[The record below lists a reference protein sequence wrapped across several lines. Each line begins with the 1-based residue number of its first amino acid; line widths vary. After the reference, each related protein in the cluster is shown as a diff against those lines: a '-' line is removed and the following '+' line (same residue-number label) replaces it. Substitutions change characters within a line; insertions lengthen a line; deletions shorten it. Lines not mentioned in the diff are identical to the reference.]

1 MTLLSWL
8 LAASPVLVVLVLMV
22 GWRQSA
28 LVAGSGGWL
37 VAVVVAIV
45 WFGAGTDLIVVAQG
59 KALLMALD
67 VLLIIWTALLLF
79 RVTNEAGALNV
90 LGEQLTRLTPDRV
103 LQALLL
109 GWMFITFLQGVGG
122 FGVPVAVV
130 APLLLTI
137 GFTPTAAILIAT
149 LGHAWGSTFGSLAS
163 AFQALIATSGLSG
176 YALAPYAAAMLGL
189 AGLAGGIGAAHV
201 AGGWSGLRRNLGTI
215 LLVGAVMGGVQWGLA
230 SLGLWTIAAF
240 SAGLAGVGIGVLLAR
255 RGAAHRGQERPA
267 TDGDNQKLALSL
279 SAYAILIV
287 LAITI
292 QAIPPVKAA
301 LGHVVLRLN
310 FPQVQTAMGYVTP
323 AEPGRV
329 ISLLNHTGMVLA
341 LTSLLAFA
349 VYAAAGWYKPGAG
362 RRILTTT
369 LRSLLEPTLGII
381 AMVGMAAIMS
391 HAGLTDVLARGLA
404 TAVGRAFPL
413 VSPFIGALGAFMTG
427 SNTNSNVVFVMLQ
440 MRTANLLRLDV
451 LVIIAAQTTGA
462 ALGSVISPAKVI
474 VGCSSTGQ
482 SGREG
487 LMMRAMLPYIL
498 AILALVAV
506 VTLLA
511 AR

>member
-8 LAASPVLVVLVLMV
+8 LAASPVLVVLVMMV

-37 VAVVVAIV
+37 VAATVAIV
-45 WFGAGTDLIVVAQG
+45 WFGAGADLIFIAQG
-59 KALLMALD
+59 KAFLMALD

-103 LQALLL
+103 MQALLL

-130 APLLLTI
+130 APLLLTL

-189 AGLAGGIGAAHV
+189 VGLAGGICAAHV

-240 SAGLAGVGIGVLLAR
+240 SAGLAGVGMGVILAR
-255 RGAAHRGQERPA
+255 RGSTDQERPV
-267 TDGDNQKLALSL
+267 TSGDNQKLVLSL
-279 SAYAILIV
+279 SAYAILVV
-287 LAITI
+287 LAITV
-292 QAIPPVKAA
+292 QAIPPVNAA
-301 LGHVVLRLN
+301 LSHVVLRLN
-310 FPQVQTAMGYVTP
+310 FPQVQTAMGYVT
-323 AEPGRV
+323 AAGPGRA
-329 ISLLNHTGMVLA
+329 ISFLNHTGMVLA
-341 LTSLLAFA
+341 LTSLLAFG

-362 RRILTTT
+362 QRILTTT
-369 LRSLLEPTLGII
+369 LRSLMEPTLGII
-381 AMVGMAAIMS
+381 AMVGMATIMS
-391 HAGLTDVLARGLA
+391 HAGMTDLLARGLA
-404 TAVGRAFPL
+404 TSVGAAFPL
-413 VSPFIGALGAFMTG
+413 ISPFIGALGAFMTG

-440 MRTANLLRLDV
+440 MRTANLLHLDV

-511 AR
+511 TR

>member
-1 MTLLSWL
+1 MTLLSCL
-8 LAASPVLVVLVLMV
+8 LAASPVLVVLVMMV

-37 VAVVVAIV
+37 VAAVVAVV
-45 WFGAGTDLIVVAQG
+45 WFGAGADLIFVAQG
-59 KALLMALD
+59 KAFLMALD

-79 RVTNEAGALNV
+79 QVTNEAGALNV
-90 LGEQLTRLTPDRV
+90 LGDQLTRLTQDRV
-103 LQALLL
+103 MQALLL
-109 GWMFITFLQGVGG
+109 GWMFISFLQGVGG
-122 FGVPVAVV
+122 FGVPVAII
-130 APLLLTI
+130 APLLLTL

-189 AGLAGGIGAAHV
+189 AGLAGGICAAHV
-201 AGGWSGLRRNLGTI
+201 AGGWSGLRHNLGTI
-215 LLVGAVMGGVQWGLA
+215 FLVGVVMGSVQWGLA
-230 SLGLWTIAAF
+230 RLGLWTIAAF
-240 SAGLAGVGIGVLLAR
+240 SAGLAGVGMGVLLAR
-255 RGAAHRGQERPA
+255 RGSVTQERPA
-267 TDGDNQKLALSL
+267 TGDDNKKLALSL

-301 LGHVVLRLN
+301 LSHVVLHLN
-310 FPQVQTAMGYVTP
+310 FPQVQTAMGYITP

-329 ISLLNHTGMVLA
+329 ISFLNHTGMVLA
-341 LTSLLAFA
+341 LTSLLTFG

-369 LRSLLEPTLGII
+369 LHSLIEPTLGII
-381 AMVGMAAIMS
+381 TMVGMAAIMS
-391 HAGLTDVLARGLA
+391 HAGMTDLLARGLA
-404 TAVGRAFPL
+404 TAVGAAFPL
-413 VSPFIGALGAFMTG
+413 ISPFIGSLGAFMTG

-440 MRTANLLRLDV
+440 MRTANLLHLDV
-451 LVIIAAQTTGA
+451 LVILAAQTTGA
-462 ALGSVISPAKVI
+462 AFGSVISPAKVI

>member
-8 LAASPVLVVLVLMV
+8 LAASPVLVVLVMMV
-22 GWRQSA
+22 GWRKSA
-28 LVAGSGGWL
+28 LVAGSVGWL
-37 VAVVVAIV
+37 VAATVAIV
-45 WFGAGTDLIVVAQG
+45 WFGAGADLIVVAQG
-59 KALLMALD
+59 KAFLMALD

-79 RVTNEAGALNV
+79 RVTNEAGALSV
-90 LGEQLTRLTPDRV
+90 LGQQLTRRTPDRV
-103 LQALLL
+103 MQALLL
-109 GWMFITFLQGVGG
+109 GWMFSSFLQGVGG

-176 YALAPYAAAMLGL
+176 YILAPYAAAMLGL

-201 AGGWSGLRRNLGTI
+201 AGGWSGLRRNLGAI
-215 LLVGAVMGGVQWGLA
+215 LLVGVVMGGVQWGLA

-240 SAGLAGVGIGVLLAR
+240 SAGLAGVGVGVLLAR
-255 RGAAHRGQERPA
+255 RGAATPERPA
-267 TDGDNQKLALSL
+267 SGDDNRKLALSL

-287 LAITI
+287 LAITM

-310 FPQVQTAMGYVTP
+310 FPQVQTALGYVTP
-323 AEPGRV
+323 AEAGRA
-329 ISLLNHTGMVLA
+329 ISFLNHTGMVLA
-341 LTSLLAFA
+341 LTSLLAFG
-349 VYAAAGWYKPGAG
+349 VYTAAGWYKPGAG

-369 LRSLLEPTLGII
+369 LRSLIEPTLGII

-391 HAGLTDVLARGLA
+391 HAGLTDLLARGLA
-404 TAVGRAFPL
+404 SAVGAAFPL

-440 MRTANLLRLDV
+440 MRTANLLHLDV
-451 LVIIAAQTTGA
+451 LTILAAQTTGA
-462 ALGSVISPAKVI
+462 AFGSVISPAKVI